1 MGRKTKKRGD
11 TCIRIA
17 DALCFTA
24 ETNTTSWKHETPI
37 KINLKKKDG
46 EEQTEVEIGVT
57 QLQTKDYGE
66 PPEAK
71 RAREDSPLLLL
82 EAACSPANIL
92 SSDFRSPELW
102 ENKSSLFKATQF
114 VVTCYSNHR
123 KLTLHLSK
131 ISFLHEVLLWCNF
144 QGQEIQT
151 SILMD

>member
-37 KINLKKKDG
+37 KINLKKKKKDG
-46 EEQTEVEIGVT
+46 EEKTEVEIGVT

-102 ENKSSLFKATQF
+102 ENKSSL
-114 VVTCYSNHR
+114 YSNHR